1 MYDNT
6 ILKKPCCL
14 NLDKLLEDFSQIEKK
29 FAEINGKNNLLEI
42 QLEKWSRMWKISQT
56 KQLSFRQ
63 EYTALQGVI
72 KGLQETIELQCNM
85 RDENGNLKKKI
96 STLEGKLQDVT
107 EVPVETIGSP
117 DERADTWAEI
127 LVYIWELRIIVE
139 DLSLSN
145 KMLKHVQCRMPERV
159 VVASHSIAADPGES
173 SSPHNEVLGQSPGL
187 CHTLRKPVLHKTMF
201 LSSGSEEKNCQTG
214 DTHAG
219 VEAAELD
226 LALAHFRANPPIT
239 SASSPDP
246 KADVAL
252 ADLCEEYKKN
262 IDSLMDNMRTKEGN
276 YKTQIQKIQR
286 EMEENLLIKEEEKHS
301 LLSTKEKEIS
311 DLWIQL
317 RNQEKEK
324 QSEMIRQ
331 QIEFNAKLAS
341 IQSRNC
347 KSYPDTNSLHQNIYR
362 TKLQHLQ
369 EEKNKEIESLR
380 NTIKDLERRLSCGSD
395 SRLKRKRF

>member
-1 MYDNT
+1 MYDNA

-96 STLEGKLQDVT
+96 STLEEKLQDVT
-107 EVPVETIGSP
+107 EFAQDNV
-117 DERADTWAEI
+117 
-127 LVYIWELRIIVE
+127 
-139 DLSLSN
+139 
-145 KMLKHVQCRMPERV
+145 
-159 VVASHSIAADPGES
+159 
-173 SSPHNEVLGQSPGL
+173 
-187 CHTLRKPVLHKTMF
+187 

-214 DTHAG
+214 DTHAR

-226 LALAHFRANPPIT
+226 LALAHFGANPLIT

-246 KADVAL
+246 KADMAL

-262 IDSLMDNMRTKEGN
+262 IDSLMDNMRTKEEN
-276 YKTQIQKIQR
+276 FKTQIQKIQR
-286 EMEENLLIKEEEKHS
+286 EMEENLLIKEEEKRS

-311 DLWIQL
+311 DLWVQL

-341 IQSRNC
+341 IQSRNS